1 MAVTLTAAM
10 GFLAIMATKAASM
23 DFSVAGQ
30 TLSIGADSDINYTTG
45 VEEWEWELTPS
56 AGLTAMG
63 IGLSVATDID
73 MLELEEGDIFQGLD
87 FTAKYEIPST
97 FTTLYTEIST
107 EAAKPIKIPKNK
119 RIREVEHEYE
129 LIDKNNLEFN
139 PQSAPTRTKTLS
151 ESFKEY
157 LFSSLKQSYKYITNN
172 KSI

>member
-1 MAVTLTAAM
+1 MNTNTMAVTLAAAM
-10 GFLAIMATKAASM
+10 GFLAITATKAASM

-30 TLSIGADSDINYTTG
+30 TVSIGADSDLNYTTG

-107 EAAKPIKIPKNK
+107 
-119 RIREVEHEYE
+119 
-129 LIDKNNLEFN
+129 DSDLEFGDVTVG
-139 PQSAPTRTKTLS
+139 AMV
-151 ESFKEY
+151 SF
-157 LFSSLKQSYKYITNN
+157 
-172 KSI
+172 

>member
-1 MAVTLTAAM
+1 MKTTTMVITIAAAM

-30 TLSIGADSDINYTTG
+30 TLSIGADSDMNYTTG

-73 MLELEEGDIFQGLD
+73 MLELGEGDIFQGLD

-107 EAAKPIKIPKNK
+107 
-119 RIREVEHEYE
+119 
-129 LIDKNNLEFN
+129 DSDLEFGDVTVG
-139 PQSAPTRTKTLS
+139 AMV
-151 ESFKEY
+151 SF
-157 LFSSLKQSYKYITNN
+157 
-172 KSI
+172 

>member
-1 MAVTLTAAM
+1 MKTTTMAITIAAAM
-10 GFLAIMATKAASM
+10 GFLAIAATKAASM

-45 VEEWEWELTPS
+45 IEEWEWELTPS

-73 MLELEEGDIFQGLD
+73 MLELDEGDIFQGLD

-107 EAAKPIKIPKNK
+107 
-119 RIREVEHEYE
+119 
-129 LIDKNNLEFN
+129 DSDLEFGYVTVG
-139 PQSAPTRTKTLS
+139 AMV
-151 ESFKEY
+151 SF
-157 LFSSLKQSYKYITNN
+157 
-172 KSI
+172 